1 MAKRHFTEKQ
11 NCESVTPAG
20 IKKNMTMITSLDHE
34 PPIT

>member
-20 IKKNMTMITSLDHE
+20 IKNMTMITSLDHE